1 MNLIL
6 FIIRLF
12 ISLISIIKI
21 NLLIFFLSF
30 LRPKKKFI
38 LFYYP
43 EKKLTYKDIDYIED
57 LFKDIGEK
65 YYILYGHRLNNFHR
79 KNYFF
84 ISQKFLNFIFGINL
98 FVSTYISDNFPS
110 KSIKIFIYHCVYDTP
125 LAEKKKEF
133 EITLRISNYNYIFLS
148 SDFVVKYFYD
158 LIKKFPESKKRSE
171 INNTRIIPT
180 GYPRLDY
187 LSKNAPKNK
196 NKDAIIIAPANFLA
210 YPEHTIINHLENII
224 FSLLENF
231 NYQII
236 YRPHPNNIISNSNRS
251 KKTNNLIYKIKEK
264 FKKYKKFEF
273 DTSDN
278 YLDNYFRSTCMITD
292 LSGTSYT
299 FAFLTLRPVIFFSPN
314 EKIIQSE
321 YENLNH
327 FKDRKNI
334 GVIVNDFNDINNKIA
349 YFDNDQSYYKNSIL
363 NTKKK
368 LLYVNNSKMEIH
380 KNISKILT

>member
-110 KSIKIFIYHCVYDTP
+110 KSIKIFIYHCIYDTP

-133 EITLRISNYNYIFLS
+133 EITLRISNYNYKLVDIGLN
-148 SDFVVKYFYD
+148 K
-158 LIKKFPESKKRSE
+158 IKK
-171 INNTRIIPT
+171 IIT
-180 GYPRLDY
+180 
-187 LSKNAPKNK
+187 
-196 NKDAIIIAPANFLA
+196 
-210 YPEHTIINHLENII
+210 
-224 FSLLENF
+224 
-231 NYQII
+231 
-236 YRPHPNNIISNSNRS
+236 
-251 KKTNNLIYKIKEK
+251 
-264 FKKYKKFEF
+264 
-273 DTSDN
+273 
-278 YLDNYFRSTCMITD
+278 
-292 LSGTSYT
+292 YT
-299 FAFLTLRPVIFFSPN
+299 FKSNFPLLGKYIETQI
-314 EKIIQSE
+314 
-321 YENLNH
+321 Y
-327 FKDRKNI
+327 
-334 GVIVNDFNDINNKIA
+334 NK
-349 YFDNDQSYYKNSIL
+349 
-363 NTKKK
+363 TKKK
-368 LLYVNNSKMEIH
+368 SKERYKYCSEYINNIMG
-380 KNISKILT
+380 